1 MQRSYRN
8 GRISKD
14 TLDVFY
20 EEKTD
25 MFEYVPI
32 ENDYVNNEELERL
45 YQDGGLENVMINM
58 DTNTLYSI
66 ERNVKDIEMLS
77 KREHNSSSF
86 SSKN

>member
-1 MQRSYRN
+1 MKS
-8 GRISKD
+8 
-14 TLDVFY
+14 
-20 EEKTD
+20 
-25 MFEYVPI
+25 VPI

-86 SSKN
+86 SSKNWWGSNKWEI